1 MTRITNA
8 DQVLMLLR
16 SHLERAKK
24 SDRKSAT
31 AKQGR
36 PGALERAQQLAS
48 TEGLS
53 EADVARALIS
63 GLLTEEFGAEIAVE
77 PRFQAMVDDVWQML
91 ERDEIGRVMLQKAV
105 THLAASNR

>member
-24 SDRKSAT
+24 SDRKSAA

-48 TEGLS
+48 AEGLS
-53 EADVARALIS
+53 EADVARALIA
-63 GLLTEEFGAEIAVE
+63 GLLAEEFGAELAVQ
-77 PRFQAMVDDVWQML
+77 PRFQAMVEEVRLML
-91 ERDEIGRVMLQKAV
+91 EGDEAGRVVLGQA
-105 THLAASNR
+105 LRQLSGAG